1 MLELKVKKF
10 NFISSVL
17 ILAFVFM
24 QGAFAEHNLV
34 NFNNIKNSTK
44 TKNVKTN
51 IDNYRSIKIKHV
63 NNAPV

>member
-1 MLELKVKKF
+1 VKKF